1 MKFVAGDKT
10 DIELCHVLSHEYY
23 RCDDAFKQFCF
34 YAQKMV
40 LQGQSREISYRAY
53 NAYADFIHHLYEF
66 YLGCHARD
74 NKNTNITNKKGAER
88 TLIIEGYIMFH
99 AQRIL
104 NGYRDAIKEGRA
116 PEWVNDI
123 SYYDV
128 TVPTSF
134 ANDFREY
141 RNKVCGHVAYE
152 RSSQLSLSQFYKKY
166 HKFLYLLYS
175 DAMRWWGSKGEAF
188 PDLKEI
194 TDFTV
199 MLEEERMQ

>member
-1 MKFVAGDKT
+1 MSIIAAMTLSSSFAFTHRKCFFRGRVARYHIGPTMLTLTLFTTCMNSIWDVMHEITKT
-10 DIELCHVLSHEYY
+10 QIP
-23 RCDDAFKQFCF
+23 A
-34 YAQKMV
+34 
-40 LQGQSREISYRAY
+40 
-53 NAYADFIHHLYEF
+53 
-66 YLGCHARD
+66 
-74 NKNTNITNKKGAER
+74 NKKGAER